1 MYFIFPI
8 FLIYFILF
16 IAFGFIFFVLKKNNN
31 HINVDYSVIIP
42 VKNEAENII
51 SSINSILV
59 QSYLPAKILIVDDHS
74 SDNVSQIIQNN
85 FSQYEFIKYI
95 KLDKDECGKK
105 LAIKKGLLASN
116 TERVIITDA
125 DCVWHE
131 KFSENFHFDIKNRLI
146 SFPVVYFNCS
156 SFISKIFQVELIL
169 LNSVGWASM
178 SFKKPFLISGAGMMF
193 LKNDYLQFCEQVET
207 PTSHGDDMYFLEF
220 IKNKFGN
227 SAIQVNLSPGSLIFT
242 KPPKDLNEYLHQRAR
257 WASKTP
263 YYKNF
268 LSWFWAILAL
278 IIQLL
283 IPVML
288 IFNLK
293 FGILLLVI
301 KLLAEMFLYS
311 SVVKFFKLSYN
322 FFACIIFSLFS
333 WILLILII
341 CRWAYGF
348 EWKKN

>member
-125 DCVWHE
+125 DCVWH
-131 KFSENFHFDIKNRLI
+131 
-146 SFPVVYFNCS
+146 
-156 SFISKIFQVELIL
+156 
-169 LNSVGWASM
+169 
-178 SFKKPFLISGAGMMF
+178 
-193 LKNDYLQFCEQVET
+193 
-207 PTSHGDDMYFLEF
+207 
-220 IKNKFGN
+220 
-227 SAIQVNLSPGSLIFT
+227 
-242 KPPKDLNEYLHQRAR
+242 
-257 WASKTP
+257 
-263 YYKNF
+263 
-268 LSWFWAILAL
+268 
-278 IIQLL
+278 
-283 IPVML
+283 
-288 IFNLK
+288 
-293 FGILLLVI
+293 
-301 KLLAEMFLYS
+301 
-311 SVVKFFKLSYN
+311 
-322 FFACIIFSLFS
+322 
-333 WILLILII
+333 
-341 CRWAYGF
+341 
-348 EWKKN
+348 